1 MKTTSSLK
9 KENKMW
15 CDGRQCQFIFIIQNI
30 ISVFLNTKKKIV
42 LFTSFIFTSTS
53 ANNHLERKKIK
64 RRILM
69 LKTETGYFNKPKKKY
84 NFLLRYK
91 QAHWAA
97 RVNNTKCRQDTRHT
111 PLHVKSIVIQIQE
124 AWHVNER
131 NENCRLFFLLCF
143 GWIPK
148 LRGSQFPP
156 VCVPIF

>member
-30 ISVFLNTKKKIV
+30 ISVFLNSKKSFFLPH
-42 LFTSFIFTSTS
+42 LFSLQHQLTIISK
-53 ANNHLERKKIK
+53 EKKIK